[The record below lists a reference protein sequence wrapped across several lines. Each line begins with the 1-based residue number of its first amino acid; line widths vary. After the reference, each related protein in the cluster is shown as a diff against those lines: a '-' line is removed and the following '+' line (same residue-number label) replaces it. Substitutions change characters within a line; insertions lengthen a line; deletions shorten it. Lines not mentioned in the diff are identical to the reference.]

1 MIINPDALFKTPQ
14 AEQEFI
20 MEMKN
25 YIKDVIDINNREAV
39 QYGTDTSNRTEQET
53 IKD

>member
-1 MIINPDALFKTPQ
+1 MMIMIIESVHDM
-14 AEQEFI
+14 